1 MASFAASRPLAP
13 SPAGDATDEELGG
26 EDRHDEPLVATST
39 GEAQRRGVP
48 AWQIVLQATAVAV
61 LVGVGLAQLGLL
73 RGHEPKPTSTA
84 SRLGIVSAPRALED
98 CSWLPWDDCANA
110 DIYACSCRAQNPQG
124 PCTACSNETG
134 PLMSSCQRGCC
145 GKGCPVYNG
154 FATEGVVVNEVDN
167 YHEECWYGGDCK
179 NDGASVCNWC
189 GLHNN
194 STMYCCHRDRIYEL
208 GHNCYGAVLAA
219 ESQHRCAVK
228 VTTLEGTVASTATTS
243 TAAPTQAPPPG
254 FDKLGKG
261 YCRTA
266 SGGKGTYTMR
276 RGVNQSECSS
286 ECERE
291 AACVAFEYD
300 PVTDGGNCEVHSD
313 VVTHT
318 LAVSSSSACYV
329 KAHYVKGVK
338 ATNECPQSGP
348 PIGTR
353 EACQH
358 AADSLR
364 IRFAGEETD
373 SRYPK
378 GCYEIFNSVWWN
390 KNLAGANDPD
400 SIPLCNQA
408 TTAEVSLATTT
419 SMTDE
424 GSSAS
429 STATTTLTNRMAA
442 SATEKNTTLAD
453 RLPVLSAPTLT
464 DKMPAS
470 TEPITSTQT
479 TSATA
484 TATTSRTVTESGVS
498 TSTFTLNCW
507 DEQEF
512 ADVAWTPLKRRW
524 CCEAIGV
531 GCDATASATASA
543 LGQDSSTT
551 SDVEWIGRQH
561 RAVEQFKKL
570 QELAP

>member
-208 GHNCYGAVLAA
+208 GHNCYGADLAA

-228 VTTLEGTVASTATTS
+228 VTTLEGTVASTATAS

-329 KAHYVKGVK
+329 KA
-338 ATNECPQSGP
+338 
-348 PIGTR
+348 
-353 EACQH
+353 
-358 AADSLR
+358 
-364 IRFAGEETD
+364 
-373 SRYPK
+373 
-378 GCYEIFNSVWWN
+378 
-390 KNLAGANDPD
+390 
-400 SIPLCNQA
+400 
-408 TTAEVSLATTT
+408 TTAEVSL
-419 SMTDE
+419 
-424 GSSAS
+424 
-429 STATTTLTNRMAA
+429 ATTTLTNRMAA